1 MYSGRRTG
9 KRALGHGQFG
19 MARPCKRAGS
29 LLLPDNSYSSDDS
42 DQCDRVNNP
51 ECAQNK
57 GISLQLQDGIV
68 SSDSANTQDGS
79 PQTLNNW
86 MRILHAVRH
95 SEICTNLVCV
105 RRMAQMLVLRRMVRI
120 LTIVKKLMIWDT
132 RMQMRILDR
141 DDTPKISSLMV
152 KTWERMSHAA
162 LHSRM
167 RQTALHLRVW
177 LSRKVSFNQTLYT
190 WRRVLEPALQLRR
203 FQRDILVQSLLQWKV
218 KIEVKIK
225 SRTVYNCRRVL
236 EAALHLR
243 RCQFVI
249 AGTCKR
255 AGCLFLPD
263 TIYSSDDPGKC
274 DRLYIPECA
283 QNKGFSV
290 QLQDGMV
297 SSDSANMQDGSPR
310 TLNNWMRILH
320 AVRHSEICTNLVCV
334 RRMAQM
340 LVLRRMVRILT
351 IVKKLMIWDTRMQ
364 MRILDRDD
372 TPKISSLMVKSWERM
387 SHAALH
393 SRMRQTALHLR
404 GWLSRKVSF
413 NQTLYTRRRMLE
425 PALQLRRFHTDL
437 LVQSW
442 LQRKVKIEVRTD
454 RGDFVYNLSPARTT
468 VLDIKR
474 LVLGPHFENTK
485 QCFWIKWQNTVLTDQ
500 LTLSQNGIK
509 TNASLKFQVQLRGG
523 GVGDFSSQESASVS
537 NGRGK
542 DKS

>member
-79 PQTLNNW
+79 PQTLNNWMRILHAVRDSEDCPNLVNFGNRQTVVHLRGWLFWKIKSRTVYNWRRVLEAALHLRRCQFVIAGTCKRAGCLFLPDTIYSSDDPGKCDRLYIPECAQNKGFSVQLQDGMVSSDSANMQDGSPRNLNNW

-167 RQTALHLRVW
+167 RQTALHLRV
-177 LSRKVSFNQTLYT
+177 
-190 WRRVLEPALQLRR
+190 
-203 FQRDILVQSLLQWKV
+203 
-218 KIEVKIK
+218 
-225 SRTVYNCRRVL
+225 
-236 EAALHLR
+236 
-243 RCQFVI
+243 
-249 AGTCKR
+249 
-255 AGCLFLPD
+255 
-263 TIYSSDDPGKC
+263 
-274 DRLYIPECA
+274 
-283 QNKGFSV
+283 
-290 QLQDGMV
+290 
-297 SSDSANMQDGSPR
+297 
-310 TLNNWMRILH
+310 
-320 AVRHSEICTNLVCV
+320 
-334 RRMAQM
+334 
-340 LVLRRMVRILT
+340 
-351 IVKKLMIWDTRMQ
+351 
-364 MRILDRDD
+364 
-372 TPKISSLMVKSWERM
+372 
-387 SHAALH
+387 
-393 SRMRQTALHLR
+393 
-404 GWLSRKVSF
+404 WLSRKVSF